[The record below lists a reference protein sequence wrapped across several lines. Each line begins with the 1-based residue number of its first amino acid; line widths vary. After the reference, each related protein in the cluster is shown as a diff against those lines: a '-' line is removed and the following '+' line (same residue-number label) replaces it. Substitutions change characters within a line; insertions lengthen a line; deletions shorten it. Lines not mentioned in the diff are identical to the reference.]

1 MVQVAEVQDRAKEL
15 LQQVQSGQV
24 RSLAGLLTQ
33 VQCAAGRWQERS
45 HAPARSSAA
54 MQPLCSSV
62 LLMWAHRSVTNSDAR
77 PVAQELAPAEAA
89 ALKKRK
95 LVVLKTWKTYHITRG
110 SKFARERR
118 KLAHD
123 LTFEM
128 LQK

>member
-1 MVQVAEVQDRAKEL
+1 MQLLRHIRACTRAFKH
-15 LQQVQSGQV
+15 
-24 RSLAGLLTQ
+24 LTPG
-33 VQCAAGRWQERS
+33 AW
-45 HAPARSSAA
+45 
-54 MQPLCSSV
+54 
-62 LLMWAHRSVTNSDAR
+62 
-77 PVAQELAPAEAA
+77 AQELDAADAA